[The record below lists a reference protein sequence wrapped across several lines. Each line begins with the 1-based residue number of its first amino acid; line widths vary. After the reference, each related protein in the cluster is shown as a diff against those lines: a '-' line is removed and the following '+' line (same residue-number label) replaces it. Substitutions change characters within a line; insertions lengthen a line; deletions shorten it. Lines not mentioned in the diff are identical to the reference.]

1 MKQKIDNIAE
11 KIEEIMEWGGTGKDI
26 TLLVISAVALL
37 ISIFHLILGLP
48 FDALQLSEH
57 IREIRFL
64 KGGVI
69 ISGNRNICP
78 VFGTDL
84 SLGKLFHT
92 V

>member
-37 ISIFHLILGLP
+37 VSIFHLVPGLP
-48 FDALQLSEH
+48 FDALHLSEH

-64 KGGVI
+64 KSGVI
-69 ISGNRNICP
+69 ISGNRDICP
-78 VFGTDL
+78 VSGTDL
-84 SLGKLFHT
+84 SFGKLLHT